1 MLSITGKNK
10 VNTIDDFFHVGF
22 TWDRH
27 AEFMPRPIIIS
38 AMELCTAEVVEF
50 LLTFGADLSKQHEG
64 KYLCARRNI
73 RTCISQTINYDC

>member
-1 MLSITGKNK
+1 MRCHIATGAHK

-38 AMELCTAEVVEF
+38 ALEICSSDVVDF
-50 LLTFGADLSKQHEG
+50 MLNFGANLSRDYEG
-64 KYLCARRNI
+64 R
-73 RTCISQTINYDC
+73 INAK